1 MSANGSA
8 VVLGGTGFAGRHVC
22 AELRRRGF
30 DVVVVARKPPDY
42 EPPGRF
48 LALDLG
54 QSPAEE
60 LARELEVIG
69 PRVIVNAAG
78 SSWGRTEEQMWAAVA
93 PPTFRLLD
101 ALALLAERP
110 RLVQLGS
117 VLEYG
122 QVQAGTTVG
131 AGTVARPTGAYGMAK
146 LATTQA
152 VLSQTR
158 TGRLAGMV
166 LRIANLAGPGSPEVS
181 LLGRV
186 ARLLLGAQGQ
196 RAVIELDPLLAHR
209 DYVDV
214 RDVADAVA
222 AAALS
227 PVSGRLVD
235 IGRGQS
241 FPVRTLVEMLIT
253 CSGLPAVIVERPGS
267 AIRHSTEEWS
277 QVDIE
282 PAERLLG
289 WRPHRS
295 LTEAVEAFWHEFVQ
309 RQGKTNAKWSAV

>member
-8 VVLGGTGFAGRHVC
+8 VVLGGTGFAGRHVS
-22 AELRRRGF
+22 AELRERGF
-30 DVVVVARKPPDY
+30 DVVVVARRPPDH
-42 EPPGRF
+42 EQAGRF
-48 LALDLG
+48 LAMDLARL
-54 QSPAEE
+54 PAEE
-60 LARELEVIG
+60 LARELAAIG

-93 PPTFRLLD
+93 TPTFRLLD
-101 ALALLAERP
+101 ALAQLRQRP
-110 RLVQLGS
+110 RVVQLGS

-122 QVQAGTTVG
+122 EVKAGTTVG
-131 AGTVARPTGAYGMAK
+131 AATVARPTGAYGVAK
-146 LATTQA
+146 LAATQA

-158 TGRLAGMV
+158 TGRLSGMV
-166 LRIANLAGPGSPEVS
+166 LRIANLAGPGSPAVS

-186 ARLLLGAQGQ
+186 ATRLLSANGQ
-196 RAVIELDPLLAHR
+196 PAVVELDPLLAYR

-241 FPVRTLVEMLIT
+241 VSVRTLVEMLIS
-253 CSGLPAVIVERPGS
+253 CSGRPAQIVERPGS
-267 AIRHSTEEWS
+267 GIRHSTEEWS
-277 QVDIE
+277 QVDIK
-282 PAERLLG
+282 PAGQLLG

-295 LTEAVEAFWHEFVQ
+295 LAEAVEAFWHEFCQ
-309 RQGKTNAKWSAV
+309 RQVKTNANGSAV